1 MIHPFIRR
9 GRTDKR
15 GQADGFR
22 RIVRR
27 LIIVLGFGMFAVLA
41 VGCVGGSSPPAPP
54 AGKPAAV
61 KHPEAPASA
70 SAPASPP
77 AVAGEQ
83 KAEVSSPPPAPYVYN
98 PEGRRDPF
106 LSILVSAESAKSL
119 RRLPPLLRTEIGEL
133 RLIGIVWGGYGYS
146 AMVQTPDGKGYTIR
160 VGTPVG
166 PNNGAVRKIT
176 EQYLTIEEKYT
187 DIFGEKKVREVRLDL
202 HPQKEG
208 SE

>member
-1 MIHPFIRR
+1 MNHPLKKRKWTD
-9 GRTDKR
+9 GRT
-15 GQADGFR
+15 QAEGFNR
-22 RIVRR
+22 LVRL
-27 LIIVLGFGMFAVLA
+27 LIIGFGFGMFAA
-41 VGCVGGSSPPAPP
+41 SSVGCVGGSSPPAPP

-61 KHPEAPASA
+61 KHPEAPAST
-70 SAPASPP
+70 PTV
-77 AVAGEQ
+77 AVEQ
-83 KAEVSSPPPAPYVYN
+83 KAEVPSPPPAPSTYN

-106 LSILVSAESAKSL
+106 QSILVSAESAKSL
-119 RRLPPLLRTEIGEL
+119 RSLPPLLRTEIGEL
-133 RLIGIVWGGYGYS
+133 RLIGIVWGGFGYS

-176 EQYLTIEEKYT
+176 ERYLTIEEKYT